1 MRKMTEDEYSLL
13 EALAVVVGFG
23 SDGKFCRTTSVYSNA
38 SGALWNYKGWS
49 DTAELWNPLTSTGDA
64 AAVMLQLGVSWPSLN
79 QNTKLQHGSAEIS
92 ELEATFRK
100 EIVVAA
106 LLKYDPAAIDCLSK
120 QC

>member
-23 SDGKFCRTTSVYSNA
+23 EGRFCRTASEYSSA
-38 SGALWNYKGWS
+38 SGALWNYKGWL
-49 DTAELWNPLTSTGDA
+49 DTAELWNPLTSTSDA
-64 AAVMLQLGVSWPSLN
+64 AAVMLQLGLSWQGLN
-79 QNTKLQHGSAEIS
+79 QSTKLQLGSE
-92 ELEATFRK
+92 ELAKIEATFRK

-106 LLKYDPAAIDCLSK
+106 LLKYDPAAIDCPSK